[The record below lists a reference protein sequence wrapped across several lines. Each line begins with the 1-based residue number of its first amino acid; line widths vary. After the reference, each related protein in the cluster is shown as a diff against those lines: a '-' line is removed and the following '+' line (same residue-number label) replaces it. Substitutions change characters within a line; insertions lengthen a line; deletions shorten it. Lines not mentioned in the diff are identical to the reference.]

1 MITNTF
7 PRDLSTWVNFI
18 QETIGKGSIC
28 LTMRVG
34 EHEVKGV
41 LQEVLHV
48 FSFVEELFSV
58 NKPIVQ
64 GLKIEFEQEECN
76 IKNNVGEI
84 L

>member
-1 MITNTF
+1 
-7 PRDLSTWVNFI
+7 
-18 QETIGKGSIC
+18 
-28 LTMRVG
+28 MRVG